1 MPTSKQRKAVEKIVE
16 NRGNSISGAMREAG
30 YEFKTAKNP
39 KNLTE
44 SKGYKEVLEEYG
56 LTEGLIVTSLVEDI
70 KKKPQNR
77 TSELQ
82 LASKL
87 KGMLIEKTDHTTN
100 GKEIQPLLVKFIE
113 AAPDDN

>member
-1 MPTSKQRKAVEKIVE
+1 MPTPKQRKAVEKMVE
-16 NRGNSISGAMREAG
+16 NGGNSISGAMREAG
-30 YEFKTAKNP
+30 YSKTTAKTP
-39 KNLTE
+39 QKLTE
-44 SKGYKEVLEEYG
+44 SKGYKEALEEYG

-87 KGMLIEKTDHTTN
+87 KGMLVDKTDMTTN
-100 GKEIQPLLVKFIE
+100 GKEIQPLLVKFID
-113 AAPDDN
+113 AQDK